1 MSVRLVV
8 RDGGCGEPWHH
19 PPGPSPPRGGLPPTR
34 LSDAPRHRCIIEP
47 GNPTG
52 GQPFCS
58 NEKERR
64 FDSALGASIQRD
76 MENRRKRW
84 RTSKGV
90 AKVNGSK
97 SWRIFQLS
105 PRLFSRNSASRVAR
119 AIRREERRESRSRR
133 GFFEKIRK
141 RGKIEVDC
149 WWKNVKRLSL
159 KSLSREHRENRTT
172 FNNRRNFLLH
182 VAICNDAPLN
192 YNFLPWNR
200 MEESRYSY

>member
-1 MSVRLVV
+1 MLHVTDALLSLGTLQVASRSVRT
-8 RDGGCGEPWHH
+8 RKSAGSTRPSGPRFKGIWRTGG
-19 PPGPSPPRGGLPPTR
+19 RGGEQAKGLQK
-34 LSDAPRHRCIIEP
+34 S
-47 GNPTG
+47 
-52 GQPFCS
+52 
-58 NEKERR
+58 
-64 FDSALGASIQRD
+64 
-76 MENRRKRW
+76 ME
-84 RTSKGV
+84 
-90 AKVNGSK
+90 AKVGGY
-97 SWRIFQLS
+97 
-105 PRLFSRNSASRVAR
+105 FSFPLDFSLESRAQFV
-119 AIRREERRESRSRR
+119 EERRESRSRR